1 MTRLYQTDI
10 ATVKIQKYK
19 YTGKY
24 YFKLIWCVLKLY
36 SSYRQKNR
44 ILYTHIWP
52 WLDRLNQAEGATHWL
67 KSTAFHRFFAR
78 RWKFTSKSSPFDLYP
93 LTRRIYKSNKKLRQS
108 IWLWD
113 KSVLKGFC
121 RQKSIRDRQW
131 MSLNWSFYCPEA
143 FMSLHDAPTEN
154 PLSSC

>member
-19 YTGKY
+19 YTWKY
-24 YFKLIWCVLKLY
+24 YFLFDVFWNYIVVTDKK
-36 SSYRQKNR
+36 QNFE
-44 ILYTHIWP
+44 YTHIWP
-52 WLDRLNQAEGATHWL
+52 WLDRLNQTEGATHWL

-78 RWKFTSKSSPFDLYP
+78 RWKFTSKSSPFDLHP

-131 MSLNWSFYCPEA
+131 MSLNWSFYCLEA
-143 FMSLHDAPTEN
+143 FMSLHDAPTEKS
-154 PLSSC
+154 LSSF